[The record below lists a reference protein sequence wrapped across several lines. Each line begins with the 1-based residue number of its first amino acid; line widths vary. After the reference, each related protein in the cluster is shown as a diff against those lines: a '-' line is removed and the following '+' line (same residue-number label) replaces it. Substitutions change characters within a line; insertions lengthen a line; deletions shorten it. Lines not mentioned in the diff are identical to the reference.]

1 MTGYVD
7 TRSTWLRLV
16 QFARNESEASVEI
29 GLDQQ
34 NKLSFTVSKAMNCEN
49 FSSIS
54 TTFSSLFLI
63 TGRLRIRGGEVTQG
77 TIKRYWAWL
86 TNSRVPCLKLLA
98 NLI

>member
-34 NKLSFTVSKAMNCEN
+34 NKLSFTVSKAMKCEN

-63 TGRLRIRGGEVTQG
+63 TGR
-77 TIKRYWAWL
+77 
-86 TNSRVPCLKLLA
+86 
-98 NLI
+98 